1 MKILHPIGRF
11 LTALLL
17 SLLIVPTA
25 NNLIPDRSPA
35 VASLPAT
42 LVAEINEHVAQLA
55 TTYGIT
61 TPSVHFLATKIAG
74 VTLQNTADKKNGA
87 ADIQLGKP
95 VQREI
100 YQTHPE
106 LLKAIVSHELGHAV
120 MDARND
126 EFPALLII
134 AMYGIGLMAILVC
147 FPTIRG
153 IALAASFIT
162 LSLVVL
168 MLCPRWPNAHMAYV
182 TFIFL
187 VGIKAVLL
195 IWIPPK
201 KHLDENVVRYL
212 TPHVPSVRT
221 FVISAAI
228 ALPSFLI
235 ASWWIGAMNIERE
248 LRADVIGACAVSP
261 EAMRNALLNLSDK
274 PVSRWQD
281 ALDSFHPSMAERL
294 AVLEELETPPV
305 HQQACA
311 AVLAGATPLTIRGH
325 TIQ

>member
-1 MKILHPIGRF
+1 MKILHPLGRF
-11 LTALLL
+11 VTALLL

-42 LVAEINEHVAQLA
+42 LVAEINDHVARLA
-55 TTYGIT
+55 KTYGIT

-74 VTLQNTADKKNGA
+74 VTLPNTADRKNGA

-95 VQREI
+95 VQQEI

-134 AMYGIGLMAILVC
+134 AMYGIGLMIILAC

-153 IALAASFIT
+153 MVLAATFIT
-162 LSLVVL
+162 LSLAVL
-168 MLCPRWPNAHMAYV
+168 MLCPRWPNAHTAYV

-195 IWIPPK
+195 IWVPPK
-201 KHLDENVVRYL
+201 KHLDPNVVRYL

-221 FVISAAI
+221 FVISACI
-228 ALPSFLI
+228 ALPAFLI
-235 ASWWIGAMNIERE
+235 GSWQIGALNIERE

-261 EAMRNALLNLSDK
+261 KAMRDALLNLSDK
-274 PVSRWQD
+274 PVSRWNESI
-281 ALDSFHPSMAERL
+281 DSFHPSMAERL
-294 AVLEELETPPV
+294 AILEELETPQV
-305 HQQACA
+305 HQQACS
-311 AVLAGATPLTIRGH
+311 AVMAGATPLTLRGH
-325 TIQ
+325 RIQ